1 MMDARLSSNTILQGC
16 RVLIVEDQ
24 FLLAEEMSAIIRS
37 LGAEV
42 VGPFATTAASLQL
55 LRREKVDLAILDINL
70 DGEQVYVVAH
80 ELRNHNI
87 PFFFATGY
95 EPWVVSLQFQDAPH
109 LEKPVNSFS
118 LIQAIARLDPP
129 LVGSPP

>member
-1 MMDARLSSNTILQGC
+1 MDARLPASTLLKGWK
-16 RVLIVEDQ
+16 VLIVEDQ
-24 FLLAEEMSAIIRS
+24 FLLAEEMSGIIRG
-37 LGAEV
+37 LGGQV
-42 VGPFATTAASLQL
+42 VGPFATTEASLQL
-55 LRREKVDLAILDINL
+55 LRTTRVDLAILDINL
-70 DGEQVYVVAH
+70 DGEQVYVVAE

-118 LIQAIARLDPP
+118 LIQAIGKLDPP
-129 LVGSPP
+129 LAGSTP

>member
-1 MMDARLSSNTILQGC
+1 MDARLASDKILQGC

-24 FLLAEEMSAIIRS
+24 FLIAEEMSAIIRG

-42 VGPFATTAASLQL
+42 VGPSATIGASLQL
-55 LRREKVDLAILDINL
+55 LRNTRVDLAILDINL
-70 DGEQVYVVAH
+70 DGEQVYVVAQ
-80 ELRNHNI
+80 ELRNHDI

-118 LIQAIARLDPP
+118 LIQAIATLDPP
-129 LVGSPP
+129 LVGSTP

>member
-1 MMDARLSSNTILQGC
+1 MMDACSPSSKILQGC

-55 LRREKVDLAILDINL
+55 VRQERVDLAILDINL
-70 DGEQVYVVAH
+70 DGEQVYIVAH
-80 ELRNHNI
+80 ELRNRSI

-95 EPWVVSLQFQDAPH
+95 EPWVVTLQFQDAPH
-109 LEKPVNSFS
+109 LEKPVNSSS
-118 LIQAIARLDPP
+118 LLQAIAAIDPP
-129 LVGSPP
+129 LLGSTP

>member
-1 MMDARLSSNTILQGC
+1 MDARLPPTTILQGC

-24 FLLAEEMSAIIRS
+24 FLLAEEMSAIIRGM
-37 LGAEV
+37 GAEV
-42 VGPFATTAASLQL
+42 VGPFATTAASLRL
-55 LRREKVDLAILDINL
+55 LADASVDLAILDINL
-70 DGEQVYVVAH
+70 DGEQVYVVAQ
-80 ELRNHNI
+80 ELRLRNI

-118 LIQAIARLDPP
+118 LIQAIGKLDPP
-129 LVGSPP
+129 LAGSTP